1 MRTSAILVT
10 CIGAMTA
17 AVYGSAIQTSF
28 NLNPSLHSYDS
39 ACGNRRTVSLHA
51 GLRTFAEDRE
61 MPAPRTETSLPFS
74 TLTAASDNGGDAEAN
89 DGNGDIKKDNEKTDK
104 KGEEEG
110 DEGGWDRLWDCP
122 KLG

>member
-28 NLNPSLHSYDS
+28 NLNPSRYSYDKIHRIEPTIS
-39 ACGNRRTVSLHA
+39 WPAEIRTLA
-51 GLRTFAEDRE
+51 LTAE
-61 MPAPRTETSLPFS
+61 MPAPRTETSFPFS

-89 DGNGDIKKDNEKTDK
+89 DGKGDIKKDNEKTDK